1 MIEIACN
8 FRANIHIS
16 KYYFTKYKGKN
27 LKYFGNQFM
36 CEIIELIVGSAV
48 LGSYF
53 LNERLGILG
62 KLGCAMSLLG
72 SVIIVLHAPPDQEID
87 TVDEILN
94 YAIKPGE

>member
-1 MIEIACN
+1 MLLRLPSSLRLWVLLVFLLGEMPP
-8 FRANIHIS
+8 
-16 KYYFTKYKGKN
+16 
-27 LKYFGNQFM
+27 QFM